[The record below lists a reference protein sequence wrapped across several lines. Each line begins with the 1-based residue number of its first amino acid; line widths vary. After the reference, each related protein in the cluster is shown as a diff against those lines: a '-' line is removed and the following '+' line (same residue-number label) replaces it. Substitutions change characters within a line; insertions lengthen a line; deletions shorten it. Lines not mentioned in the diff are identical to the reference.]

1 MISRSRV
8 WVAAS
13 ALLMAACAN
22 VWGFRDLGGPDGGA
36 SDVSTDHDGGSGS
49 GSGPGSGSGSG
60 SASGSSSGSGSD
72 SSGSSG
78 SSSDASADNAA
89 SQDGPDDAFTA
100 DAPQD
105 AADAG
110 LCCSITQVNASNAHC
125 ATGYLAACGTY
136 ASCPPGQG
144 STCYAWPG
152 CASEQSCCP
161 TGCCDGV
168 VAGERPVPR

>member
-1 MISRSRV
+1 MVRLRRRGALV
-8 WVAAS
+8 L
-13 ALLMAACAN
+13 ALLTVAACAD

-49 GSGPGSGSGSG
+49 GSGSGA
-60 SASGSSSGSGSD
+60 ASGSSSGSGAD
-72 SSGSSG
+72 SSSGSG

-89 SQDGPDDAFTA
+89 FQDAPDDTFNA
-100 DAPQD
+100 DAPHD
-105 AADAG
+105 AADAV
-110 LCCSITQVNASNAHC
+110 LCCSITQLNGNNTYCV
-125 ATGYLAACGTY
+125 TGHLAVCGMY
-136 ASCPPGQG
+136 ASCPPGLG

-168 VAGERPVPR
+168 VAACQ